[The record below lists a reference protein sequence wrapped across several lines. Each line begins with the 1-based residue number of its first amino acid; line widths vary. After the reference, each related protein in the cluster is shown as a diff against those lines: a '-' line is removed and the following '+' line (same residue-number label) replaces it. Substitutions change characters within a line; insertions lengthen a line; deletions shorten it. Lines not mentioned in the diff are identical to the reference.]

1 MTRVLQEI
9 YLLKKNIKR
18 FEYSFK
24 EYVIALISV
33 GAGLLARVSTGFA

>member
-18 FEYSFK
+18 FKYSFK
-24 EYVIALISV
+24 EYEISMIAV
-33 GAGLLARVSTGFA
+33 GAGLLERVSTGFA